1 MQPRDRLVVAVDV
14 SKRDEILRL
23 VDDLRGTVGVFKIG
37 LQAFIANGP
46 QIVREIVSSGERVF
60 LDLKIHDIPNT
71 ARHAVGEAAG
81 LGASIATVH
90 AAGGEAMLRA
100 CAAAGSSEFLGS
112 SGSSG
117 GGSPRNSLL
126 VLAVTILTSLD
137 EPELARIGFAGTPV
151 DNAVRLAQLARDSG
165 LRGVVASPLEIR
177 AIREACGEDFVIL
190 TPGIRPAGS
199 DAGDQRRMMTPREAI
214 AAGADY
220 IVVGRPITS
229 AADARS
235 AAQRIVE
242 EMS

>member
-1 MQPRDRLVVAVDV
+1 MDPRDRLVVAVDA
-14 SKRDEILRL
+14 SERDDILRL
-23 VDDLRGTVGVFKIG
+23 VDQVRGTVGVFKIG

-46 QIVREIVSSGERVF
+46 QIVREIVSTGERVF

-71 ARHAVGEAAG
+71 AKHAVGGAAA

-100 CAAAGSSEFLGS
+100 CAHE
-112 SGSSG
+112 
-117 GGSPRNSLL
+117 SLL

-137 EPELARIGFAGTPV
+137 DAELARIGFAGTPV
-151 DNAVRLAQLARDSG
+151 DNAVRLARLAKDSG

-177 AIREACGEDFVIL
+177 AIREAYGEDFVIL

-229 AADARS
+229 AADTRS

>member
-1 MQPRDRLVVAVDV
+1 MQARDRLVIAVDV
-14 SKRDEILRL
+14 SRRDEILRL
-23 VDDLRGTVGVFKIG
+23 VDELRGTAGVFKIG

-46 QIVREIVSSGERVF
+46 SIVREIVASGERVF

-71 ARHAVGEAAG
+71 AKHAAAEAAE

-100 CAAAGSSEFLGS
+100 CAHD
-112 SGSSG
+112 
-117 GGSPRNSLL
+117 SLL
-126 VLAVTILTSLD
+126 VLAVTVLTSLD
-137 EPELARIGFAGTPV
+137 DAQLAGIGFHGSAME
-151 DNAVRLAQLARDSG
+151 NAVRLARLAKDSG

-177 AIREACGEDFVIL
+177 PIREACGEDFVIL

-199 DAGDQRRMMTPREAI
+199 DVGDQRRTMTPREAI

-220 IVVGRPITS
+220 IVVGRPITG

-235 AAQRIVE
+235 AALRIVE